1 MAGGTYWSESIVS
14 KDKTWGR
21 ALGRA
26 LGKGIG
32 KGHWGRHW
40 GRALGKGI
48 GEGHWERALINHHV
62 SLPRYIAP
70 TVAIRL

>member
-1 MAGGTYWSESIVS
+1 MAGGTYWSESIGS

-21 ALGRA
+21 AL
-26 LGKGIG
+26 
-32 KGHWGRHW
+32 

-62 SLPRYIAP
+62 SLPQYIAP
-70 TVAIRL
+70 TVVIRL